1 MWRGMA
7 VGTCLALLVVGV
19 VSGQGQRSPATLND
33 LLAEM
38 RGLRADV
45 NQSSSATVRAQLLV
59 GRLQLQEARINTLGR
74 DLTDIRQRLTGQT
87 TALARLREETNRVE
101 ESVRTG
107 DFPAAERP
115 TIERMLKDRQSNLL
129 RTQRDDQA
137 MRTQEAEIAA
147 LLAAE
152 QGRWM
157 EFNTRLDDLERAL
170 SPQR

>member
-1 MWRGMA
+1 MA

-19 VSGQGQRSPATLND
+19 VSGQGQRSPATIDD
-33 LLAEM
+33 LLIEL
-38 RGLRADV
+38 RGLRGDL
-45 NQSSSATVRAQLLV
+45 NQLSGTSVRAQLLV

-74 DLTDIRQRLTGQT
+74 DLTDIRQRLTGQAT
-87 TALARLREETNRVE
+87 VLARLREEANRIE

-115 TIERMLKDRQSNLL
+115 NIERMLKDRQSELL

-137 MRTQEAEIAA
+137 MRSQEAEIAA

-152 QGRWM
+152 QGRWSD
-157 EFNTRLDDLERAL
+157 FNSLLDELERTLAT
-170 SPQR
+170 SR